1 MCIGSGSPYP
11 SLRHAGRI
19 QGLSSQQVC
28 SESLMSDLNPRQKE
42 AVSYIDGPL
51 LVLAGAGSGKTRV
64 ITQKIMHLVHN
75 CGIKGHHITAV
86 TFTNKAAREMQSRIA
101 GDLKAK
107 DRRGMRVSTFHN
119 LGLNIL
125 RSDGKLLGF
134 KPGFSIY
141 DSQDSQA
148 LIKELLR
155 KAYDADDQ
163 AVEMQWQI
171 SAWKSGL
178 VSPEQA
184 QLEANGDARLTAAS
198 LLYAEYNRHLQL
210 YNAMDFD
217 DLIGLPVRLF
227 AEYPEVLEK
236 WQNRIRYLLVDEYQD
251 TNGTQYRLV
260 QQLVGVRGALTVVGD
275 DDQSIYAWRGAQ
287 PENLALLS
295 QDFPMLKVIKLEQNY
310 RSTGRIL
317 KSANQLI
324 ANNSHVFEKRLWSE
338 LGYGDPIKVIQARS
352 EEHEAETV
360 VSRLLAHKFQTAS
373 NFSDYAILYRGNHQS
388 RLIERALRETQL
400 PYRISG
406 STSFFAYQEVKDIMA
421 YLRLLVNPDD
431 DNAFVRVVNTPK
443 REIGPAT
450 LEKIATYANERDI
463 SLCAACDEI
472 GLETQLTFRALTKV
486 REFITWLSAKSEQ
499 AERGDPVET
508 VRELVNDIS
517 YEAWLFDTCKDGKQA
532 ESRMENVNELLDWLA
547 VLAKKAAEKDEE
559 EMSLADLVARMTL
572 MDILERNEEEARDD
586 CISLM
591 TLHAAKGL
599 EFPHVFIVG
608 MEENLLPHFA
618 SLQDGDVEEER
629 RLAYVGITRAQKTL
643 TFTMAAKRRKHGE
656 VVECEPSR
664 FLDELP
670 EDDLVWEGGKQQ
682 LDPEER
688 QERGHA
694 HLANLRDILGEP
706 AAES

>member
-1 MCIGSGSPYP
+1 MCIGSGRPYP
-11 SLRHAGRI
+11 SLRHTGRI

-28 SESLMSDLNPRQKE
+28 SESLMHDLNPRQKE

-517 YEAWLFDTCKDGKQA
+517 YEAWLFDTCKDAKQA

-547 VLAKKAAEKDEE
+547 VLSKKASEKNEE

>member
-1 MCIGSGSPYP
+1 
-11 SLRHAGRI
+11 
-19 QGLSSQQVC
+19 
-28 SESLMSDLNPRQKE
+28 MSDLNPRQKE

-148 LIKELLR
+148 LVKELLR

-163 AVEMQWQI
+163 AAEMQWQI

-184 QLEANGDARLTAAS
+184 QLETNNDARLMAAS

-210 YNAMDFD
+210 YNAVDFD
-217 DLIGLPVRLF
+217 DLIGLPVKLF
-227 AEYPEVLEK
+227 TEYPEVLEK

-251 TNGTQYRLV
+251 TNSTQYRLV

-295 QDFPMLKVIKLEQNY
+295 QDFPTLKVIKLEQNY

-338 LGYGDPIKVIQARS
+338 LGYGDPIKVIQARN

-450 LEKIATYANERDI
+450 LEKIATYANERGI

-486 REFITWLSAKSEQ
+486 REFIAWLSAKSEQ
-499 AERGDPVET
+499 AERGDSVAT
-508 VRELVNDIS
+508 VRELVNDIN

-547 VLAKKAAEKDEE
+547 VLAKKAAEKNEE

-670 EDDLVWEGGKQQ
+670 EDDLVWEGGKQE

-688 QERGHA
+688 RERGQA
-694 HLANLRDILGEP
+694 HLANLRGILGEP
-706 AAES
+706 VTDS

>member
-1 MCIGSGSPYP
+1 MF
-11 SLRHAGRI
+11 
-19 QGLSSQQVC
+19 
-28 SESLMSDLNPRQKE
+28 DLNPRQKE

-75 CGIKGHHITAV
+75 CGIKSHHITAV
-86 TFTNKAAREMQSRIA
+86 TFTNKAAREMQSRIS

-107 DRRGMRVSTFHN
+107 ERRGMRVSTFHN

-155 KAYDADDQ
+155 KAFDADDQ
-163 AVEMQWQI
+163 AAEMQWQI

-184 QLEANGDARLTAAS
+184 QLEANADARLTAAS

-310 RSTGRIL
+310 RSSGRIL

-338 LGYGDPIKVIQARS
+338 LGYGDPIKVIQARN

-360 VSRLLAHKFQTAS
+360 VSRLLAHKFQTAC

-388 RLIERALRETQL
+388 RLFERALRETQL

-450 LEKIATYANERDI
+450 LEKIATYANERGI

-486 REFITWLSAKSEQ
+486 REFISWLSAKSEQ
-499 AERGDPVET
+499 AERGDPVAT
-508 VRELVNDIS
+508 VRELVNDIG
-517 YEAWLFDTCKDGKQA
+517 YEVWLFDTCKDGKQA

-547 VLAKKAAEKDEE
+547 VLSKKASEKDEE

-670 EDDLVWEGGKQQ
+670 EDDLAWEGGKQEI
-682 LDPEER
+682 DPEER

-694 HLANLRDILGEP
+694 HLANLRGILGSP
-706 AAES
+706 VTDS